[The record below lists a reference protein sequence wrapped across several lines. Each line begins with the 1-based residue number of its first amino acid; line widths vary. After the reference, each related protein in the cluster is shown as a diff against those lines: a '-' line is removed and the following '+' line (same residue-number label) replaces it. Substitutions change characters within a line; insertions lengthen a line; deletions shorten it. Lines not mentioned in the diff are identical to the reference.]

1 MKPMK
6 PNANPA
12 FPATRWSI
20 VAASQ
25 RDDDHR
31 ARAALGDLCTLYW
44 FPVYAFI
51 RSQGRSKQDAE
62 DLTQSF
68 FLRIIE
74 KRVFDAA
81 DQIRGKF
88 RSFLLSSLQ
97 HFLHNAHRHDMAA
110 CRAPQR
116 AIAFDAMA
124 ADERYLA
131 EPHDERS
138 PEHLFDRR
146 YVTALLDAAMAEL
159 REEWTESGLATV
171 FEALAAHLSG
181 DELEKTTRTDLASR
195 LGISIT
201 AVKAHRQKLR
211 CCWDAIITRR
221 IGDTLHHP
229 TEAEIKAERDALL
242 RAVTRFSA

>member
-1 MKPMK
+1 MK

-12 FPATRWSI
+12 FPATRWTR
-20 VAASQ
+20 VAACQ
-25 RDDDHR
+25 RDDDPD
-31 ARAALGDLCTLYW
+31 ARAALSDLCALYW

-51 RSQGRSKQDAE
+51 RSQGRSPEDAE

-74 KRVFDAA
+74 KRVFNAA
-81 DQIRGKF
+81 DQARGKF

-97 HFLHNAHRHDMAA
+97 HFLYNAHRRDMAE

-124 ADERYLA
+124 ADERYLT
-131 EPHDERS
+131 EPRDNRS

-146 YVTALLDAAMAEL
+146 YVTALLNAAMAEL
-159 REEWTESGLATV
+159 REEWTESGQVAV

-181 DELEKTTRTDLASR
+181 DDLEKTTRTDLATR
-195 LGISIT
+195 LGISISE
-201 AVKAHRQKLR
+201 VKARRETLR
-211 CCWDAIITRR
+211 RRLNAIITRR
-221 IGDTLHHP
+221 IEDTLHHP
-229 TEAEIKAERDALL
+229 SESEIKAERDALL
-242 RAVTRFSA
+242 KVVMRFSA